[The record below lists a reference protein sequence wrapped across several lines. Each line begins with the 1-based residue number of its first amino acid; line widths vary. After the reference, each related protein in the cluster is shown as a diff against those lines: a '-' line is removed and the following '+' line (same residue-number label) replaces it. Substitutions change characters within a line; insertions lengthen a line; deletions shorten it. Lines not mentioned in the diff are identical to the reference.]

1 MVIRRNLAPNHRDR
15 HINLGETVAV
25 EEHISQIRSGLTY
38 QLSDR
43 DPEETQE
50 WIDSFDQL
58 VEAQGTERA
67 QF

>member
-1 MVIRRNLAPNHRDR
+1 M
-15 HINLGETVAV
+15 AV

-50 WIDSFDQL
+50 WMDSFDSL
-58 VEAQGTERA
+58 VESQAPSVPSSLSARCCSAQVPSPWACHT
-67 QF
+67 